1 MGSVG
6 SSSALCSSVDG
17 DVVDGEVFKVFSIGV
32 GFQIVDQSEDNS
44 DRLFRPST
52 ESFSEFSSLSSS
64 SDPTK
69 VFEVGYTSS
78 VSKNI
83 LEVLFSLGDGES
95 LNGVG
100 SLIGV
105 FIVNSEV
112 LGGGSGDYISE
123 EVPLLTVGFLE

>member
-1 MGSVG
+1 M
-6 SSSALCSSVDG
+6 
-17 DVVDGEVFKVFSIGV
+17 VDGEIFKVFSIGV
-32 GFQIVDQSEDNS
+32 RFQIVDQSEDNS

-52 ESFSEFSSLSSS
+52 ESLTEFSSLPSSS
-64 SDPTK
+64 NTTE
-69 VFEVGYTSS
+69 VLEVGYTSS

-83 LEVLFSLGDGES
+83 LEVLFSFGDGES

-100 SLIGV
+100 SLIGI